1 MEIFDD
7 DGSIVFNNDPGGGS
21 DWRMK
26 EDAAV
31 ACRVEV
37 LSNVPCDGDRVHR
50 TSISPISIKKI
61 VPYRALPGPK
71 SAGFK
76 NWFN

>member
-7 DGSIVFNNDPGGGS
+7 DGSIVFNNDPGGCT

-50 TSISPISIKKI
+50 TSISPISI
-61 VPYRALPGPK
+61 
-71 SAGFK
+71 
-76 NWFN
+76 

>member
-1 MEIFDD
+1 MPVDNRPRALVEIFDD

-50 TSISPISIKKI
+50 TSISPISI
-61 VPYRALPGPK
+61 
-71 SAGFK
+71 
-76 NWFN
+76 